1 MMGIDRLPGNAQ
13 EKMTKQ
19 LVGKMLNGEAGDIL
33 TGLIAA
39 KEISMLRAVADLHD
53 EMGIEHIEQIPE
65 KEERKEQ
72 MKALVEALISG
83 DIPGF
88 WFEQI
93 GQENLENA
101 DAARDY
107 LDLEADEW
115 RQKCDLLVK
124 QYRKQ
129 GDERPRSEIVT
140 DYINRQFG
148 VSVGWFVSHVV
159 VWNRDMNRNVA
170 QMFLLGNFNG
180 VEQGIRIAAEGIRQ
194 HNEQARLE
202 DLGADTNALE
212 DGAESDEDDEEGDAA
227 AK

>member
-1 MMGIDRLPGNAQ
+1 
-13 EKMTKQ
+13 
-19 LVGKMLNGEAGDIL
+19 
-33 TGLIAA
+33 
-39 KEISMLRAVADLHD
+39 MLRAVDALHD
-53 EMGIEHIEQIPE
+53 EMGIDHIEEIPE
-65 KEERKEQ
+65 KDERKEQ

-88 WFEQI
+88 WFDHVGE
-93 GQENLENA
+93 ERLENA
-101 DAARDY
+101 DNARDY

-115 RQKCDLLVK
+115 RRKCDLLVK

-129 GDERPRSEIVT
+129 GSDLSRSEIVA

-148 VSVGWFVSHVV
+148 VSVAWFVSHVV

-180 VEQGIRIAAEGIRQ
+180 VEQGIRIATEGIRQ

-202 DLGADTNALE
+202 DVDADRDDLE
-212 DGAESDEDDEEGDAA
+212 DDVDEEDEDAPAE
-227 AK
+227 